1 MWANDPRFALIWQLK
16 GFFWSYGKVIMAGV
30 AREARTRLNNGETV
44 AAGYTATATLL
55 ALAAVTTFPLAM
67 MGMELR
73 EYAKY
78 GLAWLLPGI
87 DASNKYFRSDTMN
100 WPTYMAEIMDR
111 SGMYGPF
118 TVLSTMQQQAEWG
131 RSPIMPALGP
141 TAEMIETIVSNG
153 FDVGK
158 TLRTR
163 VVPFVNQI

>member
-1 MWANDPRFALIWQLK
+1 
-16 GFFWSYGKVIMAGV
+16 MAGV

-55 ALAAVTTFPLAM
+55 ALAAVVTFPLAM
-67 MGMELR
+67 LGMELR

-78 GLAWLLPGI
+78 GIAGVVPGV
-87 DASNKYFRSDTMN
+87 DASNKYFRSDRMD

-118 TVLSTMQQQAEWG
+118 TILAMMQQKAEWG
-131 RSPIMPALGP
+131 ESPIIPALGP
-141 TAEMIETIVSNG
+141 TAEMVETIVRNG

-158 TLRTR
+158 TVRHRLL
-163 VVPFVNQI
+163 PFVNQI